1 MKNIWDWLKQI
12 NYIKADPDSFS
23 DKDWELWNSYMIHRF
38 ISMNKDYLDIV
49 NEVQS
54 INPQN
59 KKQIYSVYREFI
71 PKNNK
76 WNKYIKS
83 KLKKHNEDLLE
94 HLTNYWECSKNE
106 AKEYLEFL
114 GDSEVLSILT
124 RMGLQEKQIKSII
137 K

>member
-12 NYIKADPDSFS
+12 NYTKADPNTFS
-23 DKDWELWNSYMIHRF
+23 DKDWELWNSYMVHRF
-38 ISMNKDYLDIV
+38 LSMNINFVDIV

-59 KKQIYSVYREFI
+59 KKEIYTIYREYI

-83 KLKKHNEDLLE
+83 NVKQPKTELLE
-94 HLTNYWECSKNE
+94 KLSNLWKCSKLE
-106 AKEYLEFL
+106 IKEYLNILDKQEII
-114 GDSEVLSILT
+114 SILGS
-124 RMGLQEKQIKSII
+124 MGLEKKEIKTLLN
-137 K
+137 

>member
-12 NYIKADPDSFS
+12 NYIKADPNSFS

-38 ISMNKDYLDIV
+38 ISMNRDYIDIV

-59 KKQIYSVYREFI
+59 KKEIYSVYREFI

-83 KLKKHNEDLLE
+83 TIKQRNSELLE
-94 HLTNYWECSKNE
+94 YLSQYWECSKSE
-106 AKEYLEFL
+106 VKEYLEFL
-114 GDSEVLSILT
+114 GKDEILSILT
-124 RMGLQEKQIKSII
+124 RIGLQEKQLKSIL

>member
-12 NYIKADPDSFS
+12 NYTKADPNTFS
-23 DKDWELWNSYMIHRF
+23 DKDWELWNSYMVHRF
-38 ISMNKDYLDIV
+38 LSMNINFVDIV

-59 KKQIYSVYREFI
+59 KKEIYTIYREYI

-83 KLKKHNEDLLE
+83 NVKQPKTELLE
-94 HLTNYWECSKNE
+94 
-106 AKEYLEFL
+106 
-114 GDSEVLSILT
+114 
-124 RMGLQEKQIKSII
+124 
-137 K
+137 